1 MPNSGSPP
9 AARPAVGEPLNVFVT
24 SHPLAAL
31 ARRIGG
37 GAVVV
42 SFPVPAER
50 DPAEWSPPPDV
61 IARYQAA
68 DLVLLQGEG
77 HASWIRRATLRP
89 SRLVDTTAGLAD
101 RLLPLETDV
110 VHQHGPSG
118 RHSHAGL
125 AFTTWL
131 DPGLAVLQARAVAD
145 ALARARPSEEA
156 GQKARLG
163 EVEAMLEALERRME
177 AAWKRLGSGPLVFSH
192 PVYQYLRRRYGL
204 QGHAMHWEAD
214 VPPSESEW
222 RALDEWAAGRGVRWM
237 IWEAAP
243 AEATERRLRE
253 RGVAVLVFAPGVLAP
268 RKGDWLDEMESNV
281 ARLER
286 AAATSD

>member
-1 MPNSGSPP
+1 VP
-9 AARPAVGEPLNVFVT
+9 EPLKVFVT

-68 DLVLLQGEG
+68 DLVLLQGAG
-77 HASWIRRATLRP
+77 HASWTRRATLRP
-89 SRLVDTTAGLAD
+89 SRLVDTTAGLVD
-101 RLLPLETDV
+101 RLLPLETVV

-118 RHSHAGL
+118 RHSHARP
-125 AFTTWL
+125 ASTTWL
-131 DPGLAVLQARAVAD
+131 DPALAILQARAVAE
-145 ALARARPSEEA
+145 ALARERPSEE
-156 GQKARLG
+156 GELRARLA
-163 EVEAMLEALERRME
+163 EVEATLQALDRRLE
-177 AAWKRLGSGPLVFSH
+177 AAWPRLGRGPLAFSH
-192 PVYQYLRRRYGL
+192 PVYQYLLRRYGL
-204 QGHAMHWEAD
+204 HGHAVHWEPD
-214 VPPSESEW
+214 VVPAEPEW
-222 RALDEWAAGRGVRWM
+222 RAFDEWAAGRSVRWM

-253 RGVAVLVFAPGVLAP
+253 RGVSPLVFAPGVLAP
-268 RKGDWLDEMESNV
+268 RDGDWLDEVEANV
-281 ARLER
+281 ARIE
-286 AAATSD
+286 AAGETSD